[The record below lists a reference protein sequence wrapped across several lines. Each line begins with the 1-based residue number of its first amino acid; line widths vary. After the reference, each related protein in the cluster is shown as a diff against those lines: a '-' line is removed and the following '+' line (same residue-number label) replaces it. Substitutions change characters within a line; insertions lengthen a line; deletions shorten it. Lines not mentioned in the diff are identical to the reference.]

1 MLRALGERASDRK
14 LRLFGCACCRRIWD
28 WLPDAKSQA
37 VVEVSERYADG
48 VASEG
53 ELMAAMLAAW
63 DSGPQ
68 SLGVAKT
75 SAWYAARAGME
86 DALNLTGAEATGAP
100 RWPAS
105 RYPRERERGF
115 QAALF
120 RDIFRNPF
128 DPPPSLAQSLL
139 DWNDGTVVRLASAIY
154 EERAF
159 DHLPILADAL
169 EEAGCTDP
177 DILLHGRARSDHARG
192 CWLLDLII
200 GKR

>member
-37 VVEVSERYADG
+37 AVEVSERFADG

-63 DSGPQ
+63 DSGPHGW
-68 SLGVAKT
+68 GVAKK

-86 DALNLTGAEATGAP
+86 AALNLTGAKATGAP

-105 RYPRERERGF
+105 RDARERERGF
-115 QAALF
+115 QAALL

-128 DPPPSLAQSLL
+128 DPPPFLVRSLL
-139 DWNDGTVVRLASAIY
+139 GWNDGTVLKLATAIY
-154 EERAF
+154 DERAF
-159 DHLPILADAL
+159 DRLPILADAL
-169 EEAGCTDP
+169 EEAGCTNP
-177 DILLHGRARSDHARG
+177 VILFHSRARSDHARG
-192 CWLLDLII
+192 CWLLDLIL
-200 GKR
+200 GRG